1 MIGKEQILPLDLH
14 KGKSV
19 LGKEQRN
26 VMIELLKAILF
37 GIVEG
42 VTEWLPI
49 SSTGH
54 LILLDEFITLN
65 VSDAFKSMFDVVIQ
79 LGAILAVIVLFFH
92 KLNPFSP
99 SKSAGEKKQTWQL
112 WFKVIVAILPS
123 GIVGVLFDDWMDEH
137 LHNAVVVSIALIV
150 YGIAFILVEQRNT
163 RGKFQRISTKDGVT
177 VARLKEQSVN
187 DVYDISYQTA
197 LFIGLFQCL
206 SLIPGTSR
214 SGSTILGAILIGVGR
229 SAGAEFSF
237 FMAIPT
243 MLGASAIKGLKFL
256 LSGVSATGTEIG
268 VLVVGCVV
276 SFLVSLVVIKALME
290 YVRNHSFSVF
300 GVYRIVLGVVVL
312 LYFALLG

>member
-1 MIGKEQILPLDLH
+1 M
-14 KGKSV
+14 
-19 LGKEQRN
+19 
-26 VMIELLKAILF
+26 ELLKAVLF

-54 LILLDEFITLN
+54 LILLNEFITLN
-65 VSDAFKSMFDVVIQ
+65 VSDAFRSMFDVVIQ

-99 SKSAGEKKQTWQL
+99 TKSEGEKKQTWQL
-112 WFKVIVAILPS
+112 WFKVIAAIIPS
-123 GIVGVLFDDWMDEH
+123 GIVGVLFDDWMEAH
-137 LHNAVVVSIALIV
+137 FHNATVVAIALIV
-150 YGIAFILVEQRNT
+150 YGAAFLLVERRNA
-163 RGKFQRISTKDGVT
+163 RRVGGKT
-177 VARLKEQSVN
+177 VE
-187 DVYDISYQTA
+187 DVYAIDYKTA
-197 LFIGLFQCL
+197 LLIGCFQCL

-214 SGSTILGAILIGVGR
+214 SGSTILGAILICVGR

-268 VLVVGCVV
+268 VLIVGCVV
-276 SFLVSLVVIKALME
+276 SFLVSLLVIRGLME
-290 YVRNHSFSVF
+290 YVRRHSFSAF
-300 GVYRIVLGVVVL
+300 GVYRIILGVVVL
-312 LYFALLG
+312 VYFALAG

>member
-1 MIGKEQILPLDLH
+1 M
-14 KGKSV
+14 
-19 LGKEQRN
+19 
-26 VMIELLKAILF
+26 ELLKAVLF

-54 LILLDEFITLN
+54 LILLNEFITLN
-65 VSDAFKSMFDVVIQ
+65 VSDEFRSMFDVVIQ

-99 SKSAGEKKQTWQL
+99 TKSEGEKKQTWQL
-112 WFKVIVAILPS
+112 WFKVIAAIIPS
-123 GIVGVLFDDWMDEH
+123 GIVGVLFDDWMEAH
-137 LHNAVVVSIALIV
+137 FHNATVVAIALIV
-150 YGIAFILVEQRNT
+150 YGVAFILVERRNA
-163 RGKFQRISTKDGVT
+163 RRVGGKT
-177 VARLKEQSVN
+177 VE
-187 DVYDISYQTA
+187 DVYAIGYKTA
-197 LFIGLFQCL
+197 LLIGCFQCL

-268 VLVVGCVV
+268 VLIVGCVV
-276 SFLVSLVVIKALME
+276 SFVVSLLVIRGLME
-290 YVRNHSFSVF
+290 YVRRHSFSAF
-300 GVYRIVLGVVVL
+300 GVYRIILGVVVL
-312 LYFALLG
+312 VYFALAG

>member
-1 MIGKEQILPLDLH
+1 M
-14 KGKSV
+14 
-19 LGKEQRN
+19 
-26 VMIELLKAILF
+26 ELLKAVLF

-54 LILLDEFITLN
+54 LILLNEFITLN
-65 VSDAFKSMFDVVIQ
+65 ISDAFRSMFDVVIQ

-99 SKSAGEKKQTWQL
+99 QKTAGEKKQTWQL
-112 WFKVIVAILPS
+112 WFKVIAAIIPS

-150 YGIAFILVEQRNT
+150 YGVAFILVERRNT

-177 VARLKEQSVN
+177 VAKLKEQSVDN
-187 DVYDISYQTA
+187 VYDISYRTA

-256 LSGVSATGTEIG
+256 LSGVAATGTEIG
-268 VLVVGCVV
+268 VLVVGCMV
-276 SFLVSLVVIKALME
+276 SFLVSLLVIRGLME

-312 LYFALLG
+312 AYFALAG

>member
-1 MIGKEQILPLDLH
+1 M
-14 KGKSV
+14 
-19 LGKEQRN
+19 
-26 VMIELLKAILF
+26 ELLKAVLF

-54 LILLDEFITLN
+54 LILLNEFISLN
-65 VSDAFKSMFDVVIQ
+65 VSDEFRSMFDVVIQ

-99 SKSAGEKKQTWQL
+99 TKSEGEKKQTWQL
-112 WFKVIVAILPS
+112 WFKVIAAIIPS
-123 GIVGVLFDDWMDEH
+123 GIVGVLFDDWMEAH
-137 LHNAVVVSIALIV
+137 FHNATVVSIALIV
-150 YGIAFILVEQRNT
+150 YGVAFILVERRNA
-163 RGKFQRISTKDGVT
+163 RRVGGKT
-177 VARLKEQSVN
+177 VE
-187 DVYDISYQTA
+187 DVYAIDYKTA
-197 LFIGLFQCL
+197 LLIGCFQCL

-256 LSGVSATGTEIG
+256 LSGVAATGTEIG
-268 VLVVGCVV
+268 VLIVGCVV
-276 SFLVSLVVIKALME
+276 SFVVSLLVIRGLME
-290 YVRNHSFSVF
+290 YVRRHSFSAF
-300 GVYRIVLGVVVL
+300 GVYRIILGVVVL
-312 LYFALLG
+312 VYFALAG

>member
-1 MIGKEQILPLDLH
+1 M
-14 KGKSV
+14 
-19 LGKEQRN
+19 
-26 VMIELLKAILF
+26 ELLKAVLF

-54 LILLDEFITLN
+54 LILLNEFITLN
-65 VSDAFKSMFDVVIQ
+65 VSDAFRSMFDVVIQ

-99 SKSAGEKKQTWQL
+99 QKPEGEKKQTWQL
-112 WFKVIVAILPS
+112 WFKVVAAIIPS
-123 GIVGVLFDDWMDEH
+123 GIVGVLFDDWMEAH
-137 LHNAVVVSIALIV
+137 FHNATVVSVALIV
-150 YGIAFILVEQRNT
+150 YGVAFILVERRNA
-163 RGKFQRISTKDGVT
+163 RRVGGKT
-177 VARLKEQSVN
+177 VE
-187 DVYDISYQTA
+187 DVYAIDYKTA
-197 LFIGLFQCL
+197 LLIGCFQCL

-243 MLGASAIKGLKFL
+243 MLGASAVKGLKFL

-268 VLVVGCVV
+268 VLIVGCVV
-276 SFLVSLVVIKALME
+276 SFLVSLLVIRGLME
-290 YVRNHSFSVF
+290 YVRRHSFSAF
-300 GVYRIVLGVVVL
+300 GVYRIILGVVVL
-312 LYFALLG
+312 VYFALAG

>member
-1 MIGKEQILPLDLH
+1 M
-14 KGKSV
+14 
-19 LGKEQRN
+19 
-26 VMIELLKAILF
+26 ELLKAVLF

-54 LILLDEFITLN
+54 LILLNEFITLN
-65 VSDAFKSMFDVVIQ
+65 VSDEFRSMFDVVIQ

-99 SKSAGEKKQTWQL
+99 RKTEGEKKQTWQL
-112 WFKVIVAILPS
+112 WFKVIAAIIPS
-123 GIVGVLFDDWMDEH
+123 GIVGVLFDDWMEAH
-137 LHNAVVVSIALIV
+137 FHNATVVSIALIV
-150 YGIAFILVEQRNT
+150 YGVAFILVERRNA
-163 RGKFQRISTKDGVT
+163 RRVGGKT
-177 VARLKEQSVN
+177 VE
-187 DVYDISYQTA
+187 DVYAIDYKTA
-197 LFIGLFQCL
+197 LLIGCFQCL

-214 SGSTILGAILIGVGR
+214 SGSTILGAILIGLGR

-268 VLVVGCVV
+268 VLIVGCVV
-276 SFLVSLVVIKALME
+276 SFVVSLLVIRGLME
-290 YVRNHSFSVF
+290 YVRRHSFSAF
-300 GVYRIVLGVVVL
+300 GVYRIILGVVVL
-312 LYFALLG
+312 VYFALAG